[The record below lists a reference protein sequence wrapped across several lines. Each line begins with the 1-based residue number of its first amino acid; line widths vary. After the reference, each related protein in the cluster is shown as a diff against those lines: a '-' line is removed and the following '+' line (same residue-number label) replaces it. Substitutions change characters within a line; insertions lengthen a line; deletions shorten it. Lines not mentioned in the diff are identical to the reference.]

1 MNTCKINGVEI
12 PLTHQEEV
20 VIDQSTDIAIAV
32 DIQGAFLLGGGL
44 PVPDGESIVGP
55 AAKLLKKFE
64 RRAATIDVHIPGSV
78 SLCSSY
84 RNVAPNTLLTEDSV
98 ADWTEENLAPH
109 ALFSIDE
116 LRSYL
121 TNSGGQVAWND
132 HALIGTPQAKLA
144 RSLERISFDVRL
156 YKGAVRLPDSY
167 SGFEDICGNPT
178 GLGDFLDRL
187 CVKRV
192 FVFGLAFDFC
202 VGATAISSALNYPT
216 YVVVDLTRAINI
228 PNYIGDRGS
237 VEIMV
242 KKLELDDVNLI
253 TSSQLAFPK
262 GGK

>member
-84 RNVAPNTLLTEDSV
+84 RNVAPNTLLTEELI

-109 ALFSIDE
+109 ALFDVVNLKNLLS
-116 LRSYL
+116 
-121 TNSGGQVAWND
+121 SGKTQVAWND
-132 HALIGTPQAKLA
+132 HALIGTPQTNLA
-144 RSLERISFDVRL
+144 MRFRQIRFDVKL
-156 YKGAVRLPDSY
+156 YKGAVRFPDSY
-167 SGFEDICGNPT
+167 SGFCDNAGKPT
-178 GLGDFLDRL
+178 GLAKALYRMG
-187 CVKRV
+187 VKRV
-192 FVFGLAFDFC
+192 FIFGLAFDFC
-202 VGATAISSALNYPT
+202 VGATALGAVDYET

-228 PNYIGDRGS
+228 PNFIEGRTS
-237 VEIMV
+237 AEEMTR
-242 KKLELDDVNLI
+242 KLRATTVRLI
-253 TSSQLAFPK
+253 SSQQLAFPK